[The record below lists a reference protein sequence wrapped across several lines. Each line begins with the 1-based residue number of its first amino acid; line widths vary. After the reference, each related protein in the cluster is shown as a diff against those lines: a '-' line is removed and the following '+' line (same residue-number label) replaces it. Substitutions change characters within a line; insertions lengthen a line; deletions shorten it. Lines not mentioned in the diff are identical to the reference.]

1 MLSNVGPLRTM
12 SYTMISSVSSGGRA
26 YVPVA
31 PNQFVYSQFR
41 YVAGVPAR
49 GGQQG
54 VSVDKI
60 KILNT
65 LIDQLVSM
73 KQKNVQPRLDG
84 RGEMSDNQINALID
98 QYQDQVKAVSAMAA
112 ELPYKPSMPATG
124 MVINLVA

>member
-12 SYTMISSVSSGGRA
+12 SYTMISSVSAGGRA

-41 YVAGVPAR
+41 YVAGIPAR

-73 KQKNVQPRLDG
+73 KQKNIQPKLAEK
-84 RGEMSDNQINALID
+84 GEMSDNQINALID
-98 QYQDQVKAVSAMAA
+98 QYQEQVKAVTAIAS
-112 ELPYKPSMPATG
+112 ELPYKPSMPSTG
-124 MVINLVA
+124 MVVNLVA

>member
-12 SYTMISSVSSGGRA
+12 SYTMISSVSAGGRA

-41 YVAGVPAR
+41 YVAGIPAR
-49 GGQQG
+49 SGQQG

-73 KQKNVQPRLDG
+73 KQKNIQPKLAEK
-84 RGEMSDNQINALID
+84 GEMSDNQINALID
-98 QYQDQVKAVSAMAA
+98 QYQEQVKAVTAIAS
-112 ELPYKPSMPATG
+112 ELPYKPSMPSTG
-124 MVINLVA
+124 MVVNLVA

>member
-12 SYTMISSVSSGGRA
+12 SYTMYPSVSSGGRA

-41 YVAGVPAR
+41 YVAGIPAR

-73 KQKNVQPRLDG
+73 RQKNVQPKLDG
-84 RGEMSDNQINALID
+84 QGAMSDNQISALID
-98 QYQDQVKAVSAMAA
+98 QYQEQVKAVTAMAA
-112 ELPYKPSMPATG
+112 ELPYKPAMPAAG